1 MHAPVKVISRGQRA
15 RPAGRRE
22 LPTMRSGAK
31 IASMDMIRCTPTRE
45 RWQKLPGRRLG
56 LTIWRTGVKM
66 QAASIGA
73 LRAPGRL
80 IVVAGLA
87 NDPAV
92 THAAPGDGRA

>member
-1 MHAPVKVISRGQRA
+1 
-15 RPAGRRE
+15 
-22 LPTMRSGAK
+22 
-31 IASMDMIRCTPTRE
+31 MDMIRCTLNRE

-56 LTIWRTGVKM
+56 LTVWRTVVKI